1 MKPIIALL
9 TNNDDDVYCFRLELI
24 QAILN
29 TGYRMLISSP
39 DGPKFE
45 VMEEIGLK
53 KGEAFIYDNPPI
65 DRRGTSVINDGKLM
79 LHYRKLF
86 KKYKPA
92 VVLTYT
98 AKPNVYAS
106 IVAHQLHIPVI
117 NNVTGLGSVVNESGL
132 KKSLIMTLFKMAYR
146 GSSCIMFQNS
156 TNMKL
161 AKELGWV
168 KGECKLIPGSGVAL
182 DRYPVQDYPDG
193 GNGIEGE
200 PVVFNYIGRVL
211 HEKGVD
217 DYIEAAKRIKEK
229 YPKTEFNM
237 LGFIEPSESHYEKE
251 LEELGKQGIVLYRGS
266 QKDVKPWIKRAHA
279 IIHPSTYGEGM
290 SNVLLE
296 NASSG
301 RLIITTDNPGCQE
314 TVDDGISGFIYHGG
328 DVNALVKKIE
338 TVVAEMPNS
347 VRKQMGL
354 EGRKKVENEFSREV
368 VVKAY
373 MEKIEEFDRVNGG
386 ILSYDD

>member
-1 MKPIIALL
+1 MANKPLVALL

-24 QAILN
+24 QAIIAA
-29 TGYRMLISSP
+29 GYRMLISCP

-45 VMEEIGLK
+45 VMEEIGLR
-53 KGEAFIYDNPPI
+53 KGEAFIYDDPPI
-65 DRRGTSVINDGKLM
+65 DRRGTSLVNDGKLM
-79 LHYRKLF
+79 LRYRKLF
-86 KKYKPA
+86 KKHRPA

-106 IVAHQLHIPVI
+106 LVAHQLHIPVI

-132 KKSLIMTLFKMAYR
+132 KKSLIMNLFKTAYR
-146 GSSCIMFQNS
+146 GSACIMFQNS

-168 KGECKLIPGSGVAL
+168 KGDCKLIPGSGVAL
-182 DRYPVQDYPDG
+182 DRYPVQEYPEGGDG
-193 GNGIEGE
+193 LTGE
-200 PVVFNYIGRVL
+200 PVVFNYIGRIL
-211 HEKGVD
+211 KDKGVD
-217 DYIEAAKRIKEK
+217 DYIEAAKRIKAK

-237 LGFIEPSESHYEKE
+237 LGFIEPTESHYEME
-251 LEELGKQGIVLYRGS
+251 LEELGKQGIVFYRGS

-314 TVDDGISGFIYHGG
+314 TVNDCISGFIYHGG
-328 DVNALVKKIE
+328 DVHALVQKIE
-338 TVVAEMPNS
+338 TVVHDMPNNS
-347 VRKQMGL
+347 RRQMGL
-354 EGRKKVENEFSREV
+354 EGRKKVEQEFSREV
-368 VVKAY
+368 VIDAY
-373 MEKIEEFDRVNGG
+373 LGKIKELTEE
-386 ILSYDD
+386 